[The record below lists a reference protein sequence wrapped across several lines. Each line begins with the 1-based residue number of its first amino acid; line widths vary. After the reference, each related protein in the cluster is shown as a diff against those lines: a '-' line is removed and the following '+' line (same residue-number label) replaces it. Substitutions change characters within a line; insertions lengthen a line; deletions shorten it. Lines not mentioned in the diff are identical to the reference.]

1 MMKNIFYCLLYVLL
15 ISGCSGSN
23 SQNSPVDP
31 DPNETVVFKLS
42 AEQANVNIFDPV
54 KLSIVDNK
62 GLSPLLYSQALKA
75 ICDSMVWDVKNLN
88 ERMLVFTQKK
98 DASHEETALRITWV
112 QCFYL
117 PAVYETYL
125 LAYRSGNVI
134 SRDTLRIDV
143 TNERDF
149 LYRNWGD
156 LDNIGHNIGHNNS
169 LNKNQEFYT
178 LASKENDI
186 PTIDLRLFNSGNEK
200 ELSFSQKSETELY
213 RFINQLYGPPQYT
226 KGFSELT
233 AKYNELFTVHPEA
246 YTPVAFWLTKKA
258 KIVLLRRNES
268 EENIPECHI
277 HAEPF
282 SK

>member
-1 MMKNIFYCLLYVLL
+1 MMKNILYCSLCALL
-15 ISGCSGSN
+15 ISGCSRSN
-23 SQNSPVDP
+23 SLNSPIDP
-31 DPNETVVFKLS
+31 DPNEAVVFKLS
-42 AEQANVNIFDPV
+42 AEQAKVNIFDPV

-75 ICDSMVWDVKNLN
+75 TCDSLVWDVKKMN

-98 DASHEETALRITWV
+98 DASHEETALKLTWI

-117 PAVYETYL
+117 PDVYETYL
-125 LAYRSGNVI
+125 LGYKEGKII

-143 TNERDF
+143 TNDRDF

-156 LDNIGHNIGHNNS
+156 LDNTGHNIGHNNS
-169 LNKNQEFYT
+169 LNKNREFYT
-178 LASKENDI
+178 FASKENNI
-186 PTIDLRLFNSGNEK
+186 PTLDLRLFNIDNE
-200 ELSFSQKSETELY
+200 EESSFCRKSENELY
-213 RFINQLYGPPQYT
+213 RFINQLYGQPQYT
-226 KGFSELT
+226 NESSELI
-233 AKYNELFTVHPEA
+233 AKYNELFAVRPET

-258 KIVLLRRNES
+258 KIVLLRSHES

-277 HAEPF
+277 HAEPL

>member
-1 MMKNIFYCLLYVLL
+1 MKNIFYCLLCVLL

-23 SQNSPVDP
+23 SLNSPVDP

-42 AEQANVNIFDPV
+42 AEQVKANIFDPV

-62 GLSPLLYSQALKA
+62 GLSPLLYSQVLKA
-75 ICDSMVWDVKNLN
+75 ICDSMVWSVKDLDD
-88 ERMLVFTQKK
+88 RMLVFTQKK
-98 DASHEETALRITWV
+98 DASHKETALKLTWT

-125 LAYRSGNVI
+125 LGYRGGKVI

-149 LYRNWGD
+149 LYRNWED
-156 LDNIGHNIGHNNS
+156 LDNVGHSIGHNNS
-169 LNKNQEFYT
+169 LNKSQEFYT
-178 LASKENDI
+178 FASKENDI
-186 PTIDLRLFNSGNEK
+186 PTIDLRLFNSDNEK
-200 ELSFSQKSETELY
+200 ESSFSQRSETELY
-213 RFINQLYGPPQYT
+213 RFINQLYGKPQYN
-226 KGFSELT
+226 KDFSDLT
-233 AKYNELFTVHPEA
+233 AKYNDLFAVHSEA

-277 HAEPF
+277 HAEPL

>member
-1 MMKNIFYCLLYVLL
+1 MKNLLYCLLCVLL
-15 ISGCSGSN
+15 ISGCSRSN
-23 SQNSPVDP
+23 SQNSPIDP

-42 AEQANVNIFDPV
+42 AEQAKVNIFDPV

-62 GLSPLLYSQALKA
+62 GLSPLLYSQVLKA
-75 ICDSMVWDVKNLN
+75 TYDSVAWDVKNLN

-98 DASHEETALRITWV
+98 DAFHEETALKITWT

-125 LAYRSGNVI
+125 LGYRGGKII

-156 LDNIGHNIGHNNS
+156 SDNIGSNIGHNNS

-178 LASKENDI
+178 FASNENDI
-186 PTIDLRLFNSGNEK
+186 PTIDLRLFNSGNE
-200 ELSFSQKSETELY
+200 EESSFSQKSETELY
-213 RFINQLYGPPQYT
+213 QFITQLYGQPQYG
-226 KGFSELT
+226 KDSSELT
-233 AKYNELFTVHPEA
+233 TKYNELFAVHSDA
-246 YTPVAFWLTKKA
+246 YAPVAFWLTKKA
-258 KIVLLRRNES
+258 KIVLLRRSAS

-277 HAEPF
+277 HAEPL

>member
-1 MMKNIFYCLLYVLL
+1 MKNILYCFLCVFF
-15 ISGCSGSN
+15 IFGCSGSN
-23 SQNSPVDP
+23 SLNSPIDA

-42 AEQANVNIFDPV
+42 AEQAKVNIFDPV

-75 ICDSMVWDVKNLN
+75 TCDSLVWDVKKMN

-98 DASHEETALRITWV
+98 DASHEETALKLTWI

-117 PAVYETYL
+117 PDVYETYL
-125 LAYRSGNVI
+125 LGYKEGKII

-143 TNERDF
+143 TNDRDF

-156 LDNIGHNIGHNNS
+156 LDNTGHNIGHNNS
-169 LNKNQEFYT
+169 LNKNREFYT
-178 LASKENDI
+178 FASKENNI
-186 PTIDLRLFNSGNEK
+186 PTLDLRLFNIDNE
-200 ELSFSQKSETELY
+200 EESSFCRKSENELY
-213 RFINQLYGPPQYT
+213 RFINQLYGQPQYT
-226 KGFSELT
+226 NESSELI
-233 AKYNELFTVHPEA
+233 AKYNELFAVRPET

-258 KIVLLRRNES
+258 KIVLLRSHES

-277 HAEPF
+277 HAEPL